1 MIFKNTE
8 FNTVYPKPCNQK
20 ELLRQNPNI
29 DLFFISNSA
38 FSGSKLNWNRNTES
52 RQEII
57 AMLPAVYEM
66 GWQEKLT
73 ILLTYLSLSLPYSI
87 P

>member
-8 FNTVYPKPCNQK
+8 FNTVYSKPCNQK

-29 DLFFISNSA
+29 DLFFISNWA
-38 FSGSKLNWNRNTES
+38 FSGSKLNWNKNTES
-52 RQEII
+52 CQEII
-57 AMLPAVYEM
+57 AMLPAVYDI

-73 ILLTYLSLSLPYSI
+73 IFLTYTSLSLPYSI